1 MRMPGGLRES
11 TTLERMRGYLLRLLD
26 RATERIEGRVE
37 SRLTERLEATLDVLT
52 DEKLMSDLERADSQA
67 DEDARPYNEI
77 RRDLGLA

>member
-11 TTLERMRGYLLRLLD
+11 TALERMRGYLLRLLD